1 LTSCRTNPAHLSVEE
16 KKIIS
21 GTTEIVIFEQK
32 TDTITYITSPEGL
45 TAIEITTNPGEREW
59 YWVFTDHLG
68 SITTLLRESDGQKF
82 EMSFDAWGNRRD
94 PATWENY
101 STTFPDFIID
111 RGFTGHEHLDV
122 FGLINM
128 NPLWRVF
135 SLPTLIYRLRVC
147 LRIIMGMC
155 IA

>member
-1 LTSCRTNPAHLSVEE
+1 M
-16 KKIIS
+16 IIFADQA
-21 GTTEIVIFEQK
+21 TK
-32 TDTITYITSPEGL
+32 TINYITSPEGL
-45 TAIEITTNPGEREW
+45 TAIEITTNPGGREW

-94 PATWENY
+94 SATWENC

-122 FGLINM
+122 INLIFTGVTI
-128 NPLWRVF
+128 VF
-135 SLPTLIYRLRVC
+135 SLQKAPLFPVL
-147 LRIIMGMC
+147 G
-155 IA
+155 